1 MLLEEKWTRLGDR
14 MEVRERED
22 VEGEISLEDKNITC
36 IGAVFFFF
44 LIFHLFIHETHR
56 ERDVGFL

>member
-44 LIFHLFIHETHR
+44 FNISLIYS
-56 ERDVGFL
+56 